1 MRTGKFL
8 FLFFSFLVVVAG
20 KTIGQTT
27 VTGTVK
33 DAKGTP
39 VSGASVVPKDTKK
52 GTSTDTS
59 GLFSIKTNPG
69 GFLTITAVGF
79 ADTTISI
86 NYQRNIVVILQQK
99 TSTLNQVVV
108 SPSPQNQAN
117 ESSNEIINQQN
128 VQNTLE
134 DYARSEEMG
143 AGVKTF
149 SGNNPGGG
157 SWRVATTSTLSLVN
171 YNGMMPVFHQPTE
184 TKGSRYLMTD
194 WSGGLVVNQFDT
206 IIKNPSYL
214 FNYDKITGDLLMT
227 QDKKTYIEVDRP
239 QVKSF
244 AIKNDEKGYVFVHAS
259 LIDNGDRYF
268 QLLGQG
274 DKYAAYKSIK
284 TKLVK
289 ANGVSTGLTSV
300 GNDYDEYVDEVV
312 YYIVDFKS
320 KTVKQF
326 VDLKKKSIKDAT
338 PEKDKTEKYFTDHKK
353 DDVNDNFIAGMIKYL
368 NAQ

>member
-1 MRTGKFL
+1 MRKLL
-8 FLFFSFLVVVAG
+8 FFFFSFLFVIADRA
-20 KTIGQTT
+20 IGQTT

-33 DAKGTP
+33 DAKGAP
-39 VSGASVVPKDTKK
+39 VAGASVVPKDTKK

-59 GLFSIKTNPG
+59 GLFSVKTNPG

-99 TSTLNQVVV
+99 TNTLGQVVV
-108 SPSPQNQAN
+108 SSPQNQPN

-149 SGNNPGGG
+149 SGTGYH
-157 SWRVATTSTLSLVN
+157 VATTASLNLVN

-184 TKGSRYLMTD
+184 TRGSRYLMSD

-206 IIKNPSYL
+206 IIKNPNYL
-214 FNYDKITGDLLMT
+214 FNYDKISGDLLMT
-227 QDKKTYIEVDRP
+227 QDKKTYIEIDRP

-244 AIKNDEKGYVFVHAS
+244 AIKSGENGYVFVHAP
-259 LIDNGDRYF
+259 LIDNGDRYY

-300 GNDYDEYVDEVV
+300 GNDYDEYVDEFI
-312 YYIVDFKS
+312 YYLVDLKN

-326 VDLKKKSIKDAT
+326 ELKKKSIRDAT
-338 PEKDKTEKYFTDHKK
+338 PEKDKADKYFADHKK
-353 DDVNDNFIAGMIKYL
+353 DDINDKFIAEFVSYL
-368 NAQ
+368 NT